1 MKYFYFKYTPIISL
15 IIFDYF
21 SVILSIYLSA
31 ASIVT
36 DFVPFLNLF
45 FYHSIFFFT
54 VAFIVNY
61 KLNNYTYLNR
71 AFGLENIKNLLL
83 SSTLIL
89 IFIYTF
95 KILLE
100 IIEIRLYF
108 FDYYFFSARN
118 IINQVILFSFFSLV
132 IRFLASKLSTQFY
145 KKNNQ
150 VQKTNSDYVI
160 YGAGRSGF
168 LFLDINENKP
178 KFIIDDDP
186 FKIGRYVR
194 NIKIISFGEFENLL
208 KKNSQIKKI
217 IFCIPSIESIKFDEI
232 KKKILKLGIFFENQ
246 SDTSRDNIEDI
257 IKNISDNSQNIKDEI
272 NQNIEEYF
280 DNKTILVTG
289 AGGSIGKEL
298 CYKISKFN
306 IKKLIA
312 IDIDEFRLSRI
323 NRELLNNNK
332 KFENKYS
339 DYLLDVNNFE
349 MINEIF
355 KKYQPDI
362 VYHAAASKHVDLVE
376 RNWFHGSLNNILSTF
391 NICKCS
397 NLYNV
402 KKIIFIS
409 TDKAVDPINFLG
421 LSKCAGEK
429 ITKSFG
435 SYNKNSNFSV
445 VRFGNVVGS
454 SGSLLDAIKHKLSI
468 SNSIDVT
475 DKNMT
480 RYFMTISDAV
490 NLVIISTKISKNGDC
505 HVLKMGEPVKIMDIV
520 NSIVQQ
526 NNLYEGIEKKNIKIN
541 FTGIRPGEKLHEK
554 LFDELKIEKTINKF
568 ILNEN
573 FKFETSEMFI
583 KDFLNKLKKLGNN
596 KEQFK
601 NTIEKFIGMDD

>member
-1 MKYFYFKYTPIISL
+1 MNYFYFKYTPIIFL
-15 IIFDYF
+15 IILDYF

-31 ASIVT
+31 AFIVS
-36 DFVPFLNLF
+36 DFVPFLDLF

-54 VAFIVNY
+54 VAFIINY

-71 AFGLENIKNLLL
+71 SFGLENIKNLLFSL
-83 SSTLIL
+83 TLIL

-100 IIEIRLYF
+100 LIEIRLYF
-108 FDYYFFSARN
+108 FDYYLFSARN
-118 IINQVILFSFFSLV
+118 IINQVILFSFFSFV
-132 IRFLASKLSTQFY
+132 IRFLVSKLSSQFY
-145 KKNNQ
+145 KKNDQ

-186 FKIGRYVR
+186 YKIGRFVR
-194 NIKIISFGEFENLL
+194 NIKIISFGEFEHLL
-208 KKNSQIKKI
+208 KINSQIKKI

-232 KKKILKLGIFFENQ
+232 KKKILKLGISFENQ
-246 SDTSRDNIEDI
+246 SNTSGDNIEDI

-272 NQNIEEYF
+272 NQNIQEYF
-280 DNKTILVTG
+280 DNKIILVTG

-298 CYKISKFN
+298 CYKISKFK

-332 KFENKYS
+332 GFEKKYS

-397 NLYNV
+397 NLYDV
-402 KKIIFIS
+402 KKIMFIS

-526 NNLYEGIEKKNIKIN
+526 NNLYNGIEKKNIKIN

-554 LFDELKIEKTINKF
+554 LFDELKVEKTINKF

-573 FKFETSEMFI
+573 FKFKTSEVFI
-583 KDFLNKLKKLGNN
+583 QDFLDKLKKLGNN

-601 NTIEKFIGMDD
+601 NTIEKFIEMDD

>member
-1 MKYFYFKYTPIISL
+1 
-15 IIFDYF
+15 
-21 SVILSIYLSA
+21 LSA
-31 ASIVT
+31 AFIVS
-36 DFVPFLNLF
+36 DFVPFLDLF

-54 VAFIVNY
+54 VAFIINY

-71 AFGLENIKNLLL
+71 SFGLENIKNLLFSL
-83 SSTLIL
+83 TLIL

-100 IIEIRLYF
+100 LIEIRLYF
-108 FDYYFFSARN
+108 FDYYLFSARN
-118 IINQVILFSFFSLV
+118 IINQVILFSFFSFV
-132 IRFLASKLSTQFY
+132 IRFLVSKLSSQFY
-145 KKNNQ
+145 KKNDQ

-186 FKIGRYVR
+186 YKIGRFVR
-194 NIKIISFGEFENLL
+194 NIKIISFGEFEHLL
-208 KKNSQIKKI
+208 KINSQIKKI

-232 KKKILKLGIFFENQ
+232 KKKILKLGISFENQ
-246 SDTSRDNIEDI
+246 SNTSGDNIEDI

-272 NQNIEEYF
+272 NQNIQEYF
-280 DNKTILVTG
+280 DNKIILVTG

-298 CYKISKFN
+298 CYKISKFK

-332 KFENKYS
+332 GFEKKYS

-397 NLYNV
+397 NLYDV
-402 KKIIFIS
+402 KKIMFIS

-526 NNLYEGIEKKNIKIN
+526 NNLYNGIEKKNIKIN

-554 LFDELKIEKTINKF
+554 LFDELKVEKTINKF

-573 FKFETSEMFI
+573 FKFKTSEVFI
-583 KDFLNKLKKLGNN
+583 QDFLDKLKKLGNN

-601 NTIEKFIGMDD
+601 NTIEKFIEMDD

>member
-1 MKYFYFKYTPIISL
+1 MNYFYFKYTPIIFL
-15 IIFDYF
+15 IILDYF

-54 VAFIVNY
+54 VAFIINY

-71 AFGLENIKNLLL
+71 SFGLENIKNLLFSL
-83 SSTLIL
+83 TLIL

-100 IIEIRLYF
+100 LIEIRIYF

-118 IINQVILFSFFSLV
+118 IINQVILFSFFSFV
-132 IRFLASKLSTQFY
+132 IRFLASKLSSQLY
-145 KKNNQ
+145 KKNDQ

-186 FKIGRYVR
+186 YKIGRFVR
-194 NIKIISFGEFENLL
+194 NIKIISFGEFEHLL
-208 KKNSQIKKI
+208 KTNSQIKKI

-232 KKKILKLGIFFENQ
+232 KKKILKLGISFENQ
-246 SDTSRDNIEDI
+246 SNSSRDNIEDI

-272 NQNIEEYF
+272 NQNIQEYF
-280 DNKTILVTG
+280 DNKIILVTG

-298 CYKISKFN
+298 CYKISKFK

-332 KFENKYS
+332 GFEKKYS

-397 NLYNV
+397 NLYDV

-435 SYNKNSNFSV
+435 SYNKNLNFSV

-468 SNSIDVT
+468 SNSIDIT

-526 NNLYEGIEKKNIKIN
+526 NNLYKGIEKKNIKIN

-573 FKFETSEMFI
+573 FKFKTSEVFI
-583 KDFLNKLKKLGNN
+583 QDFLDKLKKLGNN

-601 NTIEKFIGMDD
+601 NTIKKFIEMDD